1 MSLIGNLAGKL
12 GLRERRAGVRVH
24 TRGLEAFYSSGGER
38 RPAPIKDIGPAGI
51 CLAAGDAML
60 LGTKIEVTLR
70 RMAIEEAEC
79 GTRVSLP
86 ARVVRVGNRE
96 MGLKFVPEHIDSA
109 AWPKLVMRAME
120 LSVRNDGVRVFRVAR
135 ALAFLQRIS
144 PSAEAPLLESMS
156 GGMSRDGE
164 ERALE
169 VLLLAED
176 RLLSQGQAPQRRVD
190 EKLVQCIVDRG
201 VNLDTFE
208 ADMAHRWAGL
218 LAASTLEG
226 TDDEES
232 AKFAELL
239 SKLNLGAV
247 RVLTA
252 ACEKAMELGWE
263 KGFVFRERVKYRLDE
278 IEKIVGPR
286 NVKSIDREID
296 RLRKLGL
303 LKRAEQASAF
313 DLDEVELTP
322 TVLGLRLHARCT
334 GRLDVPEARAGG
346 ERPS

>member
-1 MSLIGNLAGKL
+1 MSLIGNFAGKL

-38 RPAPIKDIGPAGI
+38 KPAAIKDIGPAGI
-51 CLAAGDAML
+51 CLAAGDVML
-60 LGTKIEVTLR
+60 VGSKIEVTLR
-70 RMAIEEAEC
+70 RTAIEEAEC

-86 ARVVRVGNRE
+86 ARVIHVGKRE

-109 AWPKLVMRAME
+109 EWPKLVMRATE
-120 LSVRNDGVRVFRVAR
+120 LSARNDGVRVFRVAR

-144 PSAEAPLLESMS
+144 PSAEAQLLEGMS

-169 VLLLAED
+169 ILLLAED
-176 RLLSQGQAPQRRVD
+176 RLLSQGQTPQRRVD
-190 EKLVQCIVDRG
+190 EKLVQRIVDRG

-232 AKFAELL
+232 TKFAELL
-239 SKLNLGAV
+239 SRLDIGAM
-247 RVLTA
+247 RILAA
-252 ACEKAMELGWE
+252 ACERAMDLGWE
-263 KGFVFRERVKYRLDE
+263 KGFVFGERVVYSLEE

-286 NVKSIDREID
+286 NVKSIDRDID

-303 LKRAEQASAF
+303 LTRGEQASAF
-313 DLDEVELTP
+313 EEDVDLTP
-322 TVLGLRLHARCT
+322 TGLGLRLHARCI
-334 GRLDVPEARAGG
+334 GRLDVPDTRTAGK
-346 ERPS
+346 SAS